1 MGAIVPVSIGEAMYG
16 GIVRLVAAEGH
27 TSELL
32 NFLAWDADVCRA
44 VEPGTLR
51 FDVWESPSEPNV
63 VYLYEAYADQEAFGA
78 HKANEPF
85 KKFVEEVVPSLFE
98 PPTFVLPFTS
108 SYTSNASG

>member
-1 MGAIVPVSIGEAMYG
+1 MRTFAGQS
-16 GIVRLVAAEGH
+16 
-27 TSELL
+27 S
-32 NFLAWDADVCRA
+32 LARCASTC
-44 VEPGTLR
+44 G
-51 FDVWESPSEPNV
+51 ESPSEPNV
-63 VYLYEAYADQEAFGA
+63 VYLYEAYVDQDAFGA